1 MYHLSQDVWVVKGAL
16 QLVFWRLVAYE
27 PVAIKVLVFVCT
39 QLTNRAINVRT
50 RIEKDKIDALF
61 ALSAFF
67 YCFSSNL
74 NEKCNQKM

>member
-1 MYHLSQDVWVVKGAL
+1 MLYYLSQDVWVVKVAL

-27 PVAIKVLVFVCT
+27 PVAIKVLGFMCT
-39 QLTNRAINVRT
+39 QLTNRAINVRA

-67 YCFSSNL
+67 YLFLFES
-74 NEKCNQKM
+74 

>member
-1 MYHLSQDVWVVKGAL
+1 MYYLSQDVWVVKVAL

-27 PVAIKVLVFVCT
+27 PVAIKVLVFMCT
-39 QLTNRAINVRT
+39 QLTNRAINVRA

-67 YCFSSNL
+67 YLFLFES
-74 NEKCNQKM
+74 